1 MKMACPISF
10 SAPDVVQYHN
20 DPVCAGLTRRITNM
34 PKTLLCV
41 SFGTSVSEARESITA
56 VEDALRRVAPELPFT
71 RAFTSPTIRRI
82 LQSRGETVPSLPQ
95 ALEALKG
102 EEVVVQPTH
111 FLYGQEYD
119 CIRRQVE
126 EQRENFAAL
135 TLGKPLLAG
144 VQDLRDLAEAIHAA
158 CPPIPGEALL
168 LMGHGTEHFA
178 GVVYPALQTVFHM
191 MGRTDV
197 FIATAEGWPELEDI
211 LPQMK
216 AAGCTCAHLMP
227 LMLVAGDHACN
238 DMAGDDPESW
248 KSRLNKEGIPV
259 RCTLRGL
266 GTLPAV
272 QALYAAHLRQLLE
285 QKP

>member
-1 MKMACPISF
+1 
-10 SAPDVVQYHN
+10 
-20 DPVCAGLTRRITNM
+20 M

-41 SFGTSVSEARESITA
+41 SFGTSVPEARESITA
-56 VEDALRRVAPELPFT
+56 VENALHRAAPDLTFA

-82 LQSRGETVPSLPQ
+82 LQGRGETVLSLP
-95 ALEALKG
+95 EALDVLAG
-102 EEVVVQPTH
+102 GEVVVQPTH

-119 CIRRQVE
+119 SIRRQVE
-126 EQRENFAAL
+126 ECRGRFASL

-144 VQDLRDLAEAIHAA
+144 VQDLQALAAAIHAV
-158 CPPIPGEALL
+158 CPPASGEALL

-197 FIATAEGWPELEDI
+197 FVATAEGWPALEDV
-211 LPQMK
+211 LPQLQ
-216 AAGCTCAHLMP
+216 AAGYTSAHLMP

-248 KSRLNKEGIPV
+248 KSRLNKAGIQV

-272 QALYAAHLRQLLE
+272 QDLYAAHLRQLME
-285 QKP
+285 QTS

>member
-1 MKMACPISF
+1 
-10 SAPDVVQYHN
+10 
-20 DPVCAGLTRRITNM
+20 M

-41 SFGTSVSEARESITA
+41 SFGTSVPEARESITA
-56 VEDALRRVAPELPFT
+56 VENALHRAAPDLPFA

-82 LQSRGETVPSLPQ
+82 LQSRGENVLSLP
-95 ALEALKG
+95 EALDALTG
-102 EEVVVQPTH
+102 GEVVVQPTH

-119 CIRRQVE
+119 SVRRQVE
-126 EQRENFAAL
+126 EYRDRFVSL

-144 VQDLRDLAEAIHAA
+144 VQDLQDLAAAIHAA
-158 CPPIPGEALL
+158 CPAAYGEALL

-197 FIATAEGWPELEDI
+197 FVATAEGWPALEDI
-211 LPQMK
+211 LPQLQ
-216 AAGCTCAHLMP
+216 ASGYTSAHLMP

-248 KSRLNKEGIPV
+248 KSRLNKAGIRV

-272 QALYAAHLRQLLE
+272 QEVYAAHLRQLME
-285 QKP
+285 QTS

>member
-1 MKMACPISF
+1 
-10 SAPDVVQYHN
+10 
-20 DPVCAGLTRRITNM
+20 M

-41 SFGTSVSEARESITA
+41 SFGTSVPEARESITA
-56 VEDALRRVAPELPFT
+56 AENALRGAAPSLKFV

-82 LQSRGETVPSLPQ
+82 LRERGEEILSLPQ
-95 ALEALKG
+95 ALETLEG

-126 EQRENFAAL
+126 EYRDRFAAL

-144 VQDLRDLAEAIHAA
+144 VRDLRDLAAAIHHAG
-158 CPPIPGEALL
+158 PPVPGEALL

-211 LPQMK
+211 LPQVT
-216 AAGCTCAHLMP
+216 AAGYTSAHLMP
-227 LMLVAGDHACN
+227 LMLVAGDHACH

-248 KSRLNKEGIPV
+248 KSRLRQAGIPA

-272 QALYAAHLRQLLE
+272 QALYADHLRELLE
-285 QKP
+285 QQS